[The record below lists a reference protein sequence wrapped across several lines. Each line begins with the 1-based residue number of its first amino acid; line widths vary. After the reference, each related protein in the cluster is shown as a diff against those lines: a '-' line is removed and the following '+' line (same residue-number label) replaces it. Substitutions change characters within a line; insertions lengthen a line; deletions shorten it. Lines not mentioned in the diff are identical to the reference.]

1 MTYEEIKQLLAE
13 KDQLQLLDYYDELSA
28 DEQAALCAQ
37 IEKIDWSLLDL
48 LKTKDASANARGHFE
63 PLGALTLEEIDR
75 DREKYEAAGIEAIR
89 EGRAAAC
96 ILAGGAGTRLGS
108 DHAKGMYN
116 VGITHDLYIFEC
128 LIHNLLEVTDRA
140 GRLIP
145 LFVMTSEKNHDE
157 TVAFFKEHDY
167 FGYDGSLVRFFIQ
180 AMAPCVGFD
189 GRILLEGKGRVST
202 SPDGNGGWFLSMKHA
217 GLVDWLHEHHVDYIS
232 VFNVDNVLQRIC
244 DPAFVGATILS
255 GRDLSSKVVK
265 KAEPNERLG
274 VLCLE
279 DGKPSVAEYY
289 EMTDD
294 MIHLRDE
301 NGELLYAFG
310 SISNFLFKLDRLEE
324 IVGRKMPIHIVEK
337 KVPYLN
343 KDGVLVKPES
353 PNAYKFEYLVL
364 DMMHMMDSCLPYEV
378 DRKYEFAPIKN
389 PTGVDS
395 VESARE
401 LLKLNGVTL

>member
-1 MTYEEIKQLLAE
+1 MTYENAKAVLKE
-13 KDQLQLLDYYDELSA
+13 KDQLQLLEFYHELPESEQSA
-28 DEQAALCAQ
+28 LLSQ
-37 IEKIDWSLLDL
+37 IETMNWGLLDL
-48 LKTKDASANARGHFE
+48 LKEKDKNANSRGHFE
-63 PLGALTLEEIDR
+63 PLGALTVEEIDR
-75 DREKYEAAGIEAIR
+75 DREKYEAAGLDAIR
-89 EGRAAAC
+89 KGKVAAC
-96 ILAGGAGTRLGS
+96 ILAGGAGTRLGF

-116 VGITHDLYIFEC
+116 VGLTRDLYIFEC
-128 LIHNLLEVTDRA
+128 LVHNLLEVTDKA
-140 GRLIP
+140 GALIP
-145 LFVMTSEKNHDE
+145 LFVMTSEKNNEE
-157 TVAFFKEHDY
+157 TIAFFKEHNY
-167 FGYDGSLVRFFIQ
+167 FGYDADMVYFFVQ

-189 GRILLEGKGRVST
+189 GKILLEEKGKVAT
-202 SPDGNGGWFLSMKHA
+202 SPDGNGGWFLSMKKA
-217 GLVDWLHEHHVDYIS
+217 GFVDLLHEKNIEYIS

-255 GRDLSSKVVK
+255 GRDLSAKVLK

-294 MIHLRDE
+294 MINLRDE

-310 SISNFLFKLDRLEE
+310 SISNFLFKLNRLEE
-324 IVGRKMPIHIVEK
+324 IVERKMVVHIVEK
-337 KVPYLN
+337 KVPYI
-343 KDGVLVKPES
+343 DGNAVLIKPET

-378 DRKYEFAPIKN
+378 RRSYEFAPIKN

-401 LLKLNGVTL
+401 LLKLNGVEL